1 MKGAEGIFLE
11 TFFPGENKFYLS
23 ALHNLVQMDNH
34 LERGDEMM
42 KKIMMVLMT
51 FMFASP
57 VLANAQPRIL
67 YMAVDQGPNLLDIHD
82 PAFRRIFEHTGN
94 YLHHRK
100 FRLFE
105 ENSRNGQGLD
115 FQEAMNVVAQSPHH
129 KVDFAVLV
137 SLRHIQEQDGRRLRD
152 RMVAIAKIVDVRTLD
167 IVDTLRIKS
176 PVAKLQDRRC
186 GPACFDLVMRRH
198 VREILPRFKD
208 QLVDRLAQMEP
219 RYEEKV
225 VSSSKLT
232 LTLKGFKPREI
243 RHIEDR
249 LVRLENT
256 KDLSAL
262 TSQPDKPAFWLERR
276 ESAGDVRDDLSQVLA
291 ELDLKARI
299 IQTPRQV
306 ILEKVA
312 QDLAYL
318 D

>member
-1 MKGAEGIFLE
+1 MFFSE
-11 TFFPGENKFYLS
+11 TFFLGENKIHLS

-34 LERGDEMM
+34 LKRGDEMM
-42 KKIMMVLMT
+42 KKIIMILAAL
-51 FMFASP
+51 MFASP
-57 VLANAQPRIL
+57 ALANSSPRIL
-67 YMAVDQGPNLLDIHD
+67 YMAVDQGPNLLDIND
-82 PAFRRIFEHTGN
+82 PAFRRVFEHTGN
-94 YLHHRK
+94 YLHHQK

-105 ENSRNGQGLD
+105 ENRDNEQGMS
-115 FQEAMNVVAQSPHH
+115 FKEAMDVIAQSPRH

-152 RMVAIAKIVDVRTLD
+152 RMVGIAKIVDVRTLD
-167 IVDTLRIKS
+167 VVDTLRIKS
-176 PVAKLQDRRC
+176 PVAKLQERRC

-198 VREILPRFKD
+198 VREILPHFKD
-208 QLVDRLAQMEP
+208 QLVDRLAQMKP
-219 RYEEKV
+219 KYEEKV
-225 VSSSKLT
+225 VSSNKLT

-249 LVRLENT
+249 LVRLDNT

-306 ILEKVA
+306 ILEKIA

>member
-1 MKGAEGIFLE
+1 
-11 TFFPGENKFYLS
+11 
-23 ALHNLVQMDNH
+23 
-34 LERGDEMM
+34 MM
-42 KKIMMVLMT
+42 KKIIMILAAL
-51 FMFASP
+51 MFASP
-57 VLANAQPRIL
+57 ALANSSPRIL
-67 YMAVDQGPNLLDIHD
+67 YMAVDQGPNLLDIND
-82 PAFRRIFEHTGN
+82 PAFRRVFEHTGN
-94 YLHHRK
+94 YLHHQK

-105 ENSRNGQGLD
+105 ENRDNEQGMS
-115 FQEAMNVVAQSPHH
+115 FKEAMDVIAQSPRH

-152 RMVAIAKIVDVRTLD
+152 RMVGIAKIVDVRTLD
-167 IVDTLRIKS
+167 VVDTLRIKS
-176 PVAKLQDRRC
+176 PVAKLQERRC

-198 VREILPRFKD
+198 VREILPHFKD
-208 QLVDRLAQMEP
+208 QLVDRLAQMKP
-219 RYEEKV
+219 KYEEKV
-225 VSSSKLT
+225 VSSNKLT

-249 LVRLENT
+249 LVRLDNT

-306 ILEKVA
+306 ILEKIA

>member
-1 MKGAEGIFLE
+1 
-11 TFFPGENKFYLS
+11 
-23 ALHNLVQMDNH
+23 
-34 LERGDEMM
+34 MM
-42 KKIMMVLMT
+42 KKIMMVLT
-51 FMFASP
+51 VLLFASP
-57 VLANAQPRIL
+57 VFANAHPRIL
-67 YMAVDQGPNLLDIHD
+67 YMAVGQGANLLDIND

-94 YLHHRK
+94 YLHQQN

-105 ENSRNGQGLD
+105 ENSHNGQGLN
-115 FQEAMNVVAQSPHH
+115 FKEAMNIVAQSPRH

-137 SLRHIQEQDGRRLRD
+137 SLRHLQQQEGPRLRD
-152 RMVAIAKIVDVRTLD
+152 SMVGIARIIDMRTLA
-167 IVDTLRIKS
+167 VVETLRIKS
-176 PVAKLQDRRC
+176 PVANLQERRC
-186 GPACFDLVMRRH
+186 APACFDLIMRRH

-208 QLVDRLAQMEP
+208 QLADRLAQMKP
-219 RYEEKV
+219 RQEEKG

-249 LVRLENT
+249 LVRLDNT
-256 KDLSAL
+256 KDLSSL

-276 ESAGDVRDDLSQVLA
+276 ESAGDVRDDLSHVLSQ
-291 ELDLKARI
+291 LDLKARI
-299 IQTPRQV
+299 IQTPRHV

>member
-1 MKGAEGIFLE
+1 
-11 TFFPGENKFYLS
+11 
-23 ALHNLVQMDNH
+23 
-34 LERGDEMM
+34 MM
-42 KKIMMVLMT
+42 KKIMMVLMAL
-51 FMFASP
+51 MFASP
-57 VLANAQPRIL
+57 VLANSHPRIL
-67 YMAVDQGPNLLDIHD
+67 YMAVDQGPNLLDIND

-94 YLHHRK
+94 YLHHQN

-105 ENSRNGQGLD
+105 EDRHGGQGLN
-115 FQEAMNVVAQSPHH
+115 FKEAMNVVAQSPRH

-167 IVDTLRIKS
+167 VVETLRIKS
-176 PVAKLQDRRC
+176 PVAKLQERRC
-186 GPACFDLVMRRH
+186 GPACFDLIMRRH

-232 LTLKGFKPREI
+232 LTLKGFKSREI
-243 RHIEDR
+243 RHIEDH
-249 LVRLENT
+249 LVRLDNT
-256 KDLSAL
+256 KDLSSL

-276 ESAGDVRDDLSQVLA
+276 ENAGDVRDDLSQVLS

-299 IQTPRQV
+299 IQTPHHV
-306 ILEKVA
+306 VLEKMA